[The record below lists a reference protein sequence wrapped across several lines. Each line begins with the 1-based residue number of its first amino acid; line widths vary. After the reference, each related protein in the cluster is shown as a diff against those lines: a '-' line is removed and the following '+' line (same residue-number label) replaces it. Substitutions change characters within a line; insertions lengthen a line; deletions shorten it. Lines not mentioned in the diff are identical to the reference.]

1 MARRLPQTLAD
12 YLVIGV
18 SPALIMLLVGSL
30 CFFLLEVFYG
40 GSHVARLNFIMAM
53 FVMGAT
59 LISRISMEEGI
70 EYATLFGIPLG
81 VLTGLAILKY
91 VEIRGPSAQMSGL
104 INLGLLGL
112 LWWCA
117 SKLVWDCTLIDDEQ
131 DASGEGL
138 LQVAGLDRKD
148 HGDADAKQT
157 STATGTEDEEAVTSR
172 DPKTVG
178 FWERMIEQRRR
189 PHAPGVWVIYFSLAA
204 LPLFGIGQWFIPASD
219 LGRRQYAFGLLCI
232 YVASGLAL
240 LVTTSFLGL
249 RRYLRQRR
257 LEMPSAMAA
266 TWMAVGCILIGCV
279 VVFAAILP
287 RPSAEYAISELPFE
301 FGSPDQKS
309 SSRIGQGGDGP
320 RDDEQG
326 TQPGPKDEDAKA
338 QSNEGDAK
346 DGKAGEKSTAGDS
359 QQKNESSEAKPSEQ
373 SKQSDDPSNG
383 SEGERK
389 KNESAQP
396 SESSKDRPAEKG
408 RFSKEQDSKQQDST
422 AKQDAD
428 QKSPQSQQ
436 RSVFRPRLPTTLTG
450 WLGTALKWIV
460 YGVLLIAGVYFALK
474 KLPALWAALL
484 DFWRGLFGG
493 SRQQA
498 EQEAAEEQKRQA
510 ALRPFASYTDP
521 FAAGIAGRYSAEEL
535 IKYTFEAFE
544 AWAREHGVGRGPEQT
559 PHEFAAQVGERYPP
573 LVRDV
578 RKLADLYSR
587 LAYARGSVPASSIEQ
602 LRPVWASLRPQVL
615 QTRAV

>member
-12 YLVIGV
+12 YLVIAI

-91 VEIRGPSAQMSGL
+91 VEIRGPTAQMSGL

-138 LQVAGLDRKD
+138 LQVAGLDRTD
-148 HGDADAKQT
+148 DGDADAKQT
-157 STATGTEDEEAVTSR
+157 PATSAIDDEEAVTSR

-232 YVASGLAL
+232 YAASGLAL

-257 LEMPSAMAA
+257 LEMPTAMAA
-266 TWMAVGCILIGCV
+266 TWIAVGCMLIAGV
-279 VVFAAILP
+279 MVFAALLP
-287 RPSAEYAISELPFE
+287 RPGAEYAISELPFE

-309 SSRIGQGGDGP
+309 KSHFGQGSDGP
-320 RDDEQG
+320 RDDEEG
-326 TQPGPKDEDAKA
+326 TQPGPKDEKAKA
-338 QSNEGDAK
+338 QSDEGDAK
-346 DGKAGEKSTAGDS
+346 EGKAGDNSKAGDS
-359 QQKNESSEAKPSEQ
+359 EQKTKSSDGKSSDQSNES
-373 SKQSDDPSNG
+373 DDRANG
-383 SEGERK
+383 SKDEPK
-389 KNESAQP
+389 KNESAEESEP
-396 SESSKDRPAEKG
+396 SKKKPAEKG
-408 RFSKEQDSKQQDST
+408 SISKEQDSKQTDST

-428 QKSPQSQQ
+428 QQSSQGQQ
-436 RSVFRPRLPTTLTG
+436 RSVFRPTLPTTLSG
-450 WLGTALKWIV
+450 WAGTVVKWMV
-460 YGVLLIAGVYFALK
+460 YAVLLIASVYFAMR

-484 DFWRGLFGG
+484 EFWRGLFGG
-493 SRQQA
+493 SRQQG
-498 EQEAAEEQKRQA
+498 QEEASEEQKQRA
-510 ALRPFASYTDP
+510 ELRPFASYTDP
-521 FAAGIAGRYSAEEL
+521 FAAGIAGRHSAEEL

-559 PHEFAAQVGERYPP
+559 PHEFAAQVGGRYAS
-573 LVRDV
+573 LARDA
-578 RKLADLYSR
+578 RRLADLYSR
-587 LAYARGSVPASSIEQ
+587 LAYARGAVPPTSVEQ
-602 LRPVWASLRPQVL
+602 LSSLWSALRPQVP
-615 QTRAV
+615 QTNAR